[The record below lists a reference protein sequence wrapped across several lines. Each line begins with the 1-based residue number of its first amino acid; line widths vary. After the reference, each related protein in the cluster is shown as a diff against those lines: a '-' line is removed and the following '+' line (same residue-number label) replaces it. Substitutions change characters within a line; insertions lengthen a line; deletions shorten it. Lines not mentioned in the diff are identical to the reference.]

1 MIVHIIKC
9 VPDQLGCEIY
19 WVAILIIV
27 HICLGFVSCSH
38 TVDISSHLE
47 NSAGSVG
54 RHLLFSLMGR
64 NLGLIHVSTLASNIL
79 QIQYT
84 FVDFNC

>member
-1 MIVHIIKC
+1 MILHIIKC

-19 WVAILIIV
+19 WIAIPIV
-27 HICLGFVSCSH
+27 VHLCLGFVSCLH
-38 TVDISSHLE
+38 TADIFSHLE
-47 NSAGSVG
+47 NSGGSVG

-64 NLGLIHVSTLASNIL
+64 NLGLIHVSTLSSNIV

-84 FVDFNC
+84 FVEFN